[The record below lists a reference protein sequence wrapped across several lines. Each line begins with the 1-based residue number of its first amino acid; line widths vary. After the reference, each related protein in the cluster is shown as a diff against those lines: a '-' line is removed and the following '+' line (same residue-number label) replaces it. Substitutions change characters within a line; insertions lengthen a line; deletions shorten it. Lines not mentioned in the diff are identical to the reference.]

1 MKIFIPPIKCQ
12 GIKSKLVSWI
22 TETLQWDSKGIWIEP
37 FMGSGVVGF
46 NVKPHKAIFG
56 DTNPHLIRFYQGIND
71 GSINPINARE
81 FLVTEGKKLERHGKD
96 YYYEVRQ
103 RFNEG
108 KSPLDFLFLN
118 RACFNGLI
126 RFNRRGDFN
135 VPFGHK
141 PKRYSKAYI
150 TKVVNQIDWVSKLAR
165 LHDWT
170 FIHQDFR
177 ETLSCANET
186 DFIYCDPP
194 YAGRNTD
201 YYNSWSST
209 HEKMLHEIL
218 RTTKA
223 RFILS
228 TWHSNQHRNNP
239 TIQTLWSEFNVLTRQ
254 HFYHVGANEENRKPM
269 LEALITNF
277 ETVTND
283 QTTNS
288 FDPCHNKNDN
298 PQMTLFE
305 R

>member
-22 TETLQWDSKGIWIEP
+22 TETLQWDGKGAWIEP

-46 NVKPHKAIFG
+46 NVKPNKATFG
-56 DTNPHLIRFYQGIND
+56 DTNPHLIKFYQGIND
-71 GSINPINARE
+71 GSINPISARE
-81 FLVTEGKKLERHGKD
+81 FLVSEGKKLEKHGRD
-96 YYYEVRQ
+96 YYYEVRH

-108 KSPLDFLFLN
+108 KAPLDFLFLN
-118 RACFNGLI
+118 RACFNGLM
-126 RFNRRGDFN
+126 RFNRKGEFN

-165 LHDWT
+165 LNDWT

-177 ETLSCANET
+177 ETLSGKNES

-194 YAGRNTD
+194 YAGRHTD
-201 YYNSWSST
+201 YYNSWNRT

-228 TWHSNQHRNNP
+228 TWHSNQHRDNP
-239 TIQTLWSEFNVLTRQ
+239 TIQTLWSEFNVLTRE

-277 ETVTND
+277 ETVTTD
-283 QTTNS
+283 QSTNS
-288 FDPCHNKNDN
+288 SDAYHNKIDN
-298 PQMTLFE
+298 PQLTLFE

>member
-22 TETLQWDSKGIWIEP
+22 TETLQCDGKGAWIEP

-46 NVKPHKAIFG
+46 NAKPHKATFG
-56 DTNPHLIRFYQGIND
+56 DSNRHLIRFYQKIND
-71 GSINPINARE
+71 GSINPIIVRE
-81 FLVTEGKKLERHGKD
+81 FLVSEGKKLEKHGKD
-96 YYYEVRQ
+96 YSYEVRQ

-126 RFNRRGDFN
+126 RFNKKGEFN

-177 ETLSCANET
+177 ETLACANET

-194 YAGRNTD
+194 YAGRHTD
-201 YYNSWSST
+201 YYNSWNST
-209 HEKMLHEIL
+209 HEKMLNEIL

-228 TWHSNQHRNNP
+228 TWHSNQHRDNP
-239 TIQTLWSEFNVLTRQ
+239 TIQTLWSEFNVLTRE

-277 ETVTND
+277 ETVTTD
-283 QTTNS
+283 QKTDS
-288 FDPCHNKNDN
+288 SDPYHNKNDN
-298 PQMTLFE
+298 PQLTLFE